1 MLRVGIPLEKGG
13 ISHHCKAVALVLMMM
28 LAPVM
33 TTAAAEG
40 SEAAPVA
47 PQPPTCDKLYV
58 GAEAGL
64 LACNNQTMA
73 GFTVFSATSDEHIY
87 MIDERGE
94 KRHQWTSTHPNGSGY
109 GLDLGQNGTL
119 LHVLNDLPP
128 EEGPL
133 LMEAGGAATHIEI
146 LDANGQLLW
155 EIEEYANQY
164 RLHHDA
170 TFLPNGNV
178 LAIAWEYIPQSEA
191 LAMGRQEDK
200 LSTDGLWPDVVIEY
214 APNETGGAERVWM
227 WRASDHLVQ
236 DQDQMLPTYG
246 NPAEHPEK
254 ININAVGPNSR
265 ADDADW
271 MHCNSIDYD
280 PIHQHIMLSCRHTEE
295 LYIISHNL
303 SWAQSNGSM
312 GDLIYRWGNP
322 LNYDLGSSA
331 EHYTVVQHD
340 AHFIPSGHPY
350 AGSISYFSNE
360 MSGPS
365 KVGIIT
371 PTRNGD
377 AFVLNK
383 TSGMYDP
390 PQPNVEFTL
399 PAGWG
404 PRFQSGATLL
414 PNGQFMVSHS
424 LRGKIGQIGTDSQ
437 IDWEY
442 NLPFNPGGQIAA
454 RDNRF
459 FPPVFFKAEWL
470 DVNDPRLHSLP
481 LARMGVIETYNDICP
496 DGGDDV
502 LWDWNGDGCIED
514 DDQDGITND
523 LDWCP
528 GTEPGIDVN
537 EQGCLAEA
545 EEILG
550 CTDATALNYNPQ
562 ADVDD
567 GSCEYPPPEVEGCMD
582 QAALNYNPEA
592 TVHEPSIC
600 EYPPPEV
607 VGCMDENATN
617 FNPEANVND
626 TDLCE
631 YPPPPPPPT
640 EGCHDGNATNVN
652 LSTDLHNASLC
663 EYPEPEPEPEPVTGC
678 TDPTAM
684 NYNAESEVDDGSC
697 TYPSVEEEVNTT
709 LVDTSVEP
717 STCEERG
724 DCPVDEPSLTELNNQ
739 HTSYLPLIVGLTA
752 VAGLLALVLTV
763 QISRRLYRDSE

>member
-1 MLRVGIPLEKGG
+1 MLRLTKSDQMACSTPLWK
-13 ISHHCKAVALVLMMM
+13 VLALVLLM
-28 LAPVM
+28 LISPLASTARADGETEAPP
-33 TTAAAEG
+33 TPPT
-40 SEAAPVA
+40 
-47 PQPPTCDKLYV
+47 PPTCDKLYV

-73 GFTVFSATSDEHIY
+73 GFTVFSATADENIY

-109 GLDLGQNGTL
+109 GLDIGQNGSI
-119 LHVLNDLPP
+119 LHVINDLPAD
-128 EEGPL
+128 EGPL

-146 LDANGQLLW
+146 LDANSQLLW
-155 EIEEYANQY
+155 EIEEYADEY

-191 LAMGRQEDK
+191 LSMGREEDK

-214 APNETGGAERVWM
+214 SPNETGGAERVWM
-227 WRASDHLVQ
+227 WRASDHFIQ
-236 DQDQMLPTYG
+236 DQDEMLPTYG
-246 NPAEHPEK
+246 DPAEHPEK
-254 ININAVGPNSR
+254 ININAIGPNSR

-280 PIHQHIMLSCRHTEE
+280 PVHQHIMLSCRHTEE

-303 SWAQSNGSM
+303 TWAQSNGSQ
-312 GDLIYRWGNP
+312 GDLLFRWGNP
-322 LNYDLGSSA
+322 MNYDMGSSA
-331 EHYTVVQHD
+331 DHYTVVQHD

-414 PNGQFMVSHS
+414 SNGQFLVSHS

-442 NLPFNPGGQIAA
+442 NLPFNPGGQIAP
-454 RDNRF
+454 RDQRF

-470 DVNDPRLHSLP
+470 DVNDQRLQTLP
-481 LARMGVIETYNDICP
+481 LGRMGVIESYDDICP
-496 DGGDDV
+496 ESGDDI

-514 DDQDGITND
+514 DDQDGVTND

-528 GTEPGIDVN
+528 KTEPGVDVD
-537 EQGCLAEA
+537 EQGCLAEG
-545 EEILG
+545 EEIMG
-550 CTDATALNYNPQ
+550 CTDADALNYNPQ

-567 GSCEYPPPEVEGCMD
+567 GSCEYPPPEVIGCMD
-582 QAALNYNPEA
+582 EEATNYNPEA
-592 TVHEPSIC
+592 TTNDPSMC
-600 EYPPPEV
+600 EYPPPEII
-607 VGCMDENATN
+607 GCMDEEATN
-617 FNPEANVND
+617 YNPEATTND
-626 TDLCE
+626 PTVCQ
-631 YPPPPPPPT
+631 YPPPPPPAT
-640 EGCHDGNATNVN
+640 EGCHDLNATNVN
-652 LSTDLHNASLC
+652 LFTDLHNASLC
-663 EYPEPEPEPEPVTGC
+663 QYPEPEPEPEPVLGC
-678 TDPTAM
+678 TNASAL
-684 NYNAESEVDDGSC
+684 NYDEQSEVDDGSC
-697 TYPSVEEEVNTT
+697 LFSTPEEDREPTETLEPVVEV
-709 LVDTSVEP
+709 P
-717 STCEERG
+717 CEQRD
-724 DCPVDEPSLTELNNQ
+724 DCPAEEQTTELDSRI
-739 HTSYLPLIVGLTA
+739 SYHVALIVGLTA

-763 QISRRLYRDSE
+763 QVSRRLYRDD